1 MSDSPFAAEGG
12 IRDYIAAKQLE
23 RAQTVPTAQARLY
36 LSGPIEV
43 AKQIIRADCLRE
55 GLCVTIEPTTFIYTG
70 GEEAGYVV
78 GLLNYPR
85 FPSCQAII
93 TSRARDLMHKLL
105 DGTHQHSALMVTPTE
120 TEWVTK
126 RAASLGGKD

>member
-1 MSDSPFAAEGG
+1 MKTQISETH
-12 IRDYIAAKQLE
+12 
-23 RAQTVPTAQARLY
+23 TVRLY

-43 AKQIIRADCLRE
+43 AKQAIRAETLRA

-85 FPSCQAII
+85 FPCEPQALED
-93 TSRARDLMHKLL
+93 RARDLMHKLL
-105 DGTHQHSALMVTPTE
+105 AATHQHSALMVTPE
-120 TEWVTK
+120 RSEWITV
-126 RAASLGGKD
+126 REQ